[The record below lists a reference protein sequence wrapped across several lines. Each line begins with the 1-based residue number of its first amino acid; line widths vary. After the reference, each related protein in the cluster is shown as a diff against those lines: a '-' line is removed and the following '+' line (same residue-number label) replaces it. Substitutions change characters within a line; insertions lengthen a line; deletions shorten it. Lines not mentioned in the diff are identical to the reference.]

1 MLDVADLL
9 QTHQLVEL
17 GKRNHLVEHGDGGAV
32 ALQAFPQV
40 DHGLGGNVGGGGG
53 VDDEVVAEALELV
66 VLEDRGTAAL
76 DHVGERQTGD
86 LLVDEHH
93 LFLGLGGLDEDNV
106 RAGFLVSKATLDGLF
121 DAVNGT
127 GVGTGHDHHVA
138 LAGINGGLDLA
149 DHLFHGNDL
158 TAGHVAALLGH
169 DLVLELND
177 GDAGL
182 LILAD
187 GALHVDGV
195 AEAGVGVG
203 DDEGV
208 AGSFHGVGSAHDHFA
223 HGHQADVGLAEVGGA
238 LAVAGHVH
246 GVEAEVSNDL
256 RGESVVAAGG
266 DDELFLFKELA
277 HFLSV
282 GHGNQSP

>member
-1 MLDVADLL
+1 MLASV
-9 QTHQLVEL
+9 
-17 GKRNHLVEHGDGGAV
+17 R
-32 ALQAFPQV
+32 P
-40 DHGLGGNVGGGGG
+40 
-53 VDDEVVAEALELV
+53 
-66 VLEDRGTAAL
+66 
-76 DHVGERQTGD
+76 GD

-93 LFLGLGGLDEDNV
+93 LFLGLGGLDEDDV
-106 RAGFLVSKATLDGLF
+106 RAGFLVSKAALDGLF

-187 GALHVDGV
+187 GALHVDSV

-208 AGSFHGVGSAHDHFA
+208 AAASTVLEARMTISLMVIRPTSGWPRW
-223 HGHQADVGLAEVGGA
+223 EA
-238 LAVAGHVH
+238 LW
-246 GVEAEVSNDL
+246 
-256 RGESVVAAGG
+256 
-266 DDELFLFKELA
+266 
-277 HFLSV
+277 
-282 GHGNQSP
+282 P